1 MPFDPAF
8 AHLGAAEPGGL
19 LSMGSHRVGHSWSN
33 LGAAAAGPF
42 PGVLCS
48 ALLLASA
55 LPHLPAPRRPTTVLS
70 LPSQCYRLTHNIGD
84 NTTQSSKS
92 SSPVG
97 RERPLWCGEVL
108 KAHHQPEEGTRS
120 LKPEHKGQWS
130 WKVRVEGKMKPSW
143 IREEKGT
150 SSMAMSLSK
159 CWEMVKDREAW
170 CAAVHRVAKSQLAV
184 GQQQRGK
191 KEVGTCRKQ
200 DMHEILVGGNRGVLS
215 CKFLC
220 VLISSKLNVVIY
232 FLYSQCI
239 EKRLE
244 KRGGGI

>member
-8 AHLGAAEPGGL
+8 AHLGAVEPGGL
-19 LSMGSHRVGHSWSN
+19 PSMGSHTVGHSWSD
-33 LGAAAAGPF
+33 LAAPAAEPL
-42 PGVLCS
+42 PGVLCL

-84 NTTQSSKS
+84 NTAQSGKS

-108 KAHHQPEEGTRS
+108 KAHQQPEEGTRS

-130 WKVRVEGKMKPSW
+130 WKVRVEGKMRPSW
-143 IREEKGT
+143 IREDKGT
-150 SSMAMSLSK
+150 NSMDVSLSK
-159 CWEMVKDREAW
+159 RWEMVKDREAG
-170 CAAVHRVAKSQLAV
+170 CAAVHGVAKTQLAI

-191 KEVGTCRKQ
+191 KEVGTRRTQ
-200 DMHEILVGGNRGVLS
+200 DTREILLEGIGECYPVGFSV
-215 CKFLC
+215 F
-220 VLISSKLNVVIY
+220 
-232 FLYSQCI
+232 
-239 EKRLE
+239 
-244 KRGGGI
+244 